1 MTVVVKKDGRRTP
14 FYIEKIGSNL
24 DSAERVFGV
33 TYKEPKENI
42 LERISQRVTEHDEI
56 QSGEIFKIIES
67 ELKEEPLVLL
77 AFKEFKRIEQENIT
91 NETDLDYQLNRYHNK
106 DKYIMNE
113 NGNKD
118 SRTYMTQRDLLC
130 GTVAK
135 AKGIMM
141 YPEKVRRAHIKG
153 IIHLHE

>member
-33 TYKEPKENI
+33 AYKEPKEDI

-56 QSGEIFKIIES
+56 QSREIFKIIES

-91 NETDLDYQLNRYHNK
+91 NATDLDYQLNRYHNK
-106 DKYIMNE
+106 DKSIMNE

-130 GTVAK
+130 GVVAK
-135 AKGIMM
+135 AKGVMM
-141 YPEKVRRAHIKG
+141 YPEEVRRAHIKG